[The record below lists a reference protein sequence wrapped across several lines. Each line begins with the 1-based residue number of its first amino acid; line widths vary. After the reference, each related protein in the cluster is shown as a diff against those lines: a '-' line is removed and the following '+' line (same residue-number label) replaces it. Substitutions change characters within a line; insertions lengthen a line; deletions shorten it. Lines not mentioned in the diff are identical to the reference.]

1 MSKHIT
7 VDIDKCTGCHQCEL
21 ACAIENSQYGDI
33 EKMALR
39 GETPGYRI
47 LITTKNG
54 KLRASTCRMCNKPAC
69 VEACPENAI
78 ERAADGEPVL
88 LDNKKCVGHGLCVE
102 ACPFDIMFI
111 RPGAKIAIK
120 CDLCIERQAAGKE
133 PACIEA
139 CPTGA
144 VRFSVEKVVSGAG

>member
-1 MSKHIT
+1 MSKHII

-21 ACAIENSQYGDI
+21 ACAIEHSQYDDI
-33 EKMALR
+33 EKMALN

-54 KLRASTCRMCNKPAC
+54 KLRASTCRMCKKPAC
-69 VEACPENAI
+69 LEACPEDAI
-78 ERAADGEPVL
+78 SRLSESEPVL
-88 LDNKKCVGHGLCVE
+88 LDQKKCTGHARCVV

-111 RPGAKIAIK
+111 KPGAKIAIK
-120 CDLCIERQAAGKE
+120 CDLCAERQAAGME
-133 PACIEA
+133 PACIES

-144 VRFSVEKVVSGAG
+144 IRFSDEKVASAAG